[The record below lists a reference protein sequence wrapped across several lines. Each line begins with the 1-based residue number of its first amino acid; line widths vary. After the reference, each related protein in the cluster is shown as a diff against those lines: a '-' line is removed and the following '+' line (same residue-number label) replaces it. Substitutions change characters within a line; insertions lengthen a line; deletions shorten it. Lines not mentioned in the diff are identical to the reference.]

1 MKPMVQPVSLSAFRI
16 MKKLT
21 SLIIFVGLAINVS
34 GQEAPNS
41 LKEAMDAA
49 KSHWMMGD
57 WERKRS
63 NGGTEILTYKWAVK
77 DNVVSVQTKRDGEI
91 NSQGLIG
98 FDLESNKVV
107 GKMMG
112 KRGGGSSEWLII
124 EDKLFEKIEGSMKLA
139 NGQIQSFSV
148 YRHHRQIDKDTMEAS
163 MRKINDDGS
172 AGEVIVAPNG
182 SKMIQKFVRKK
193 S

>member
-1 MKPMVQPVSLSAFRI
+1 

-21 SLIIFVGLAINVS
+21 SIIIFVGLAINVS

-63 NGGTEILTYKWAVK
+63 NGDTEILSFKWAIK
-77 DNVVSVQTKRDGEI
+77 DNVVSVQTKREGEI
-91 NSQGLIG
+91 ISQGLIG
-98 FDLESNKVV
+98 LDLESYKVV
-107 GKMMG
+107 GKMMN
-112 KRGGGSSEWLII
+112 KRGIGDSDWLTI
-124 EDKLFEKIEGSMKLA
+124 EGKLFEKMEGSWKMA
-139 NGQIQSFSV
+139 DGQIRSFTFA
-148 YRHHRQIDKDTMEAS
+148 RHYRQIDKDTMEAS
-163 MRKINDDGS
+163 MHRLSDDGEV
-172 AGEVIVAPNG
+172 GEVIVAPNG
-182 SKMIQKFVRKK
+182 NKMIQKFVRKK

>member
-1 MKPMVQPVSLSAFRI
+1 M

-34 GQEAPNS
+34 GQEAFNS

-49 KSHWMMGD
+49 KTHWMMGD

-63 NGGTEILTYKWAVK
+63 NGDTEILSYKWAVK
-77 DNVVSVQTKRDGEI
+77 DNVVSVQRKSDGEI

-98 FDLESNKVV
+98 LDLESNKVV

-112 KRGGGSSEWLII
+112 KRAGMSSEWLMI

-148 YRHHRQIDKDTMEAS
+148 YRHHRQIDKNTMEAS
-163 MRKINDDGS
+163 MHKINDDGS

-182 SKMIQKFVRKK
+182 NKMIQKFARKK